1 MTSPNGVHTD
11 PGLIPGSGAPRGRRT
26 AEGHGSVLAR
36 VLVPLYLVAI
46 ASALLIPDPHAVGTF
61 KYNLGTPLRQ
71 LGGFF
76 TTVSATAMG
85 DVIGNVVGFIPLT
98 LLLCLGWRR
107 VPGRI
112 WGIAATLLSIAAE
125 TAQYLLPINRRAD
138 PWNIVQNSA
147 GAWIGVGL
155 AVLILRW
162 GRNRPH

>member
-1 MTSPNGVHTD
+1 VTSPNGVHTD
-11 PGLIPGSGAPRGRRT
+11 HRLPPEHAASGLPNAPESPGF
-26 AEGHGSVLAR
+26 VVAR
-36 VLVPLYLVAI
+36 VLVPLYLLAVA
-46 ASALLIPDPHAVGTF
+46 AAVLVPDPHAVGTF
-61 KYNLGTPLRQ
+61 KYNLGAPVQR
-71 LGGFF
+71 LGGPFAQI
-76 TTVSATAMG
+76 SAAGIG